1 MTSSALSLTV
11 ADGIASVT
19 LTRGDIGNPI
29 NGVFCRDLYNLAN
42 ELAGRDDVRAILLTA
57 EGKAFSYGGDIAGFL
72 PRLDDLPQVMREWT
86 GDFHTAILRLQRLD
100 APIVAVVHG
109 ICAGGMVALVAG
121 ADFVLANERSKFVAA
136 YAGIGLACDGG
147 ASIALVDRMGKVPA
161 RRFLLLN
168 ETLDAQPA
176 LDAGLIDELVPAESL
191 VERGQALAAQLAR
204 GPTRS
209 FGEIRRLLQSVGQLS
224 TEAQLE
230 AEAQAMIRASGSA
243 DAREGLSAFA
253 AKRPAEF
260 TGR

>member
-1 MTSSALSLTV
+1 MTYSALSLSV

-72 PRLDDLPQVMREWT
+72 PRLDDLPDVMREWT
-86 GDFHTAILRLQRLD
+86 GDFHTGVLRLQRLD

-109 ICAGGMVALVAG
+109 VCAGGMVALVAG
-121 ADFVLANERSKFVAA
+121 ADFVLGSQKSRFVAA

-147 ASIALVDRMGKVPA
+147 ASIGLVERMGKVRA
-161 RRFLLLN
+161 RRYLLLN
-168 ETLDAQPA
+168 ETLDGPSA
-176 LDAGLIDELVPAESL
+176 LDAGLIDELLEDDRL

-209 FGEIRRLLQSVGQLS
+209 FGEIRRLLNSSGHLS
-224 TEAQLE
+224 KEAQLE
-230 AEAQAMIRASGSA
+230 AEAQAMARVSGSA

-253 AKRPAEF
+253 EKRPPQF